1 MGKSSYKRKPFLAFK
16 LLKRKAF
23 RQQGRAAI
31 ADFLRI
37 IAVILLEREKTPFCL
52 SFTLPK
58 TPNQKLLRT
67 L

>member
-37 IAVILLEREKTPFCL
+37 IAVILLEREK
-52 SFTLPK
+52 
-58 TPNQKLLRT
+58 
-67 L
+67 